1 MEQDAGYLIK
11 KIETATKKNIQDF
24 FNEKDLT
31 FQQAHVL
38 RLLELNKGPLSLKQ
52 IREEMKISNP
62 TMVGIINRMEKNGY
76 VKTHV
81 CKEDKRVRM
90 VEQTDKSRKL
100 GDELENGRKAFHAKM
115 YKNISEKE
123 KKQLYELL
131 DRVYK
136 NLQEVEENV

>member
-1 MEQDAGYLIK
+1 MEQDIGFLIK
-11 KIETATKKNIQDF
+11 KIETATKKNIQNF
-24 FNEKDLT
+24 FKEKDLT

-38 RLLELNKGPLSLKQ
+38 GLLERSEGPLSLKQ

-81 CKEDKRVRM
+81 SKQDKRVRI
-90 VEQTDKSRKL
+90 VELTDKSRKL
-100 GDELENGRKAFHAKM
+100 KNEIENSRDSYHKRMYRNIDKA
-115 YKNISEKE
+115 ERE
-123 KKQLYELL
+123 QLVKLL
-131 DRVYK
+131 NKVYR